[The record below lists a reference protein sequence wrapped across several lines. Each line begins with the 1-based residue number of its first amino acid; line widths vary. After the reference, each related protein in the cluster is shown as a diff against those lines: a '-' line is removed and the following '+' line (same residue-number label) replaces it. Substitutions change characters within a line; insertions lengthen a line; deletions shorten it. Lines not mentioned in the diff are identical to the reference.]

1 MDKRAAGVYY
11 QMRKTSSKYRDMTDD
26 LNWRFKYGE
35 NPHTVTDFNN
45 CHYGSQLG
53 SRRPSTSKSQQQLS

>member
-1 MDKRAAGVYY
+1 MDKRATGVYY

-45 CHYGSQLG
+45 CHYGS
-53 SRRPSTSKSQQQLS
+53 

>member
-11 QMRKTSSKYRDMTDD
+11 QMRKTSSKYRDMADD
-26 LNWRFKYGE
+26 LTWRFKYAE
-35 NPHTVTDFNN
+35 IPHTVSDFKD

-53 SRRPSTSKSQQQLS
+53 SQRPSTSPSTQ